1 MYEIK
6 FKDNKGNKFT
16 YTTFTNVNTEAE
28 ALVKYNWYIEKRFNC
43 PCEILEVRKII
54 WDIIYGLDG

>member
-6 FKDNKGNKFT
+6 FKDDQGNKFT

-28 ALVKYNWYIEKRFNC
+28 ALVKYNWYIEKRFKC
-43 PCEILEVRKII
+43 PCEIIEVKKII
-54 WDIIYGLDG
+54 

>member
-6 FKDNKGNKFT
+6 FKDDQGNKFT

-28 ALVKYNWYIEKRFNC
+28 ALVKYNWYIEKKRFNC

-54 WDIIYGLDG
+54 

>member
-1 MYEIK
+1 MYNIK
-6 FKDNKGNKFT
+6 FKDNKDNKFT

-28 ALVKYNWYIEKRFNC
+28 ATLKYNWYIQKRFNC

-54 WDIIYGLDG
+54 

>member
-6 FKDNKGNKFT
+6 FKDDKGNKFT

-28 ALVKYNWYIEKRFNC
+28 ALVKYKKYNKKRFNC
-43 PCEILEVRKII
+43 PCGILEVRKII
-54 WDIIYGLDG
+54 